1 MFTGLIQDVG
11 TVESITRHGKE
22 ARLTIRTTLSMDDWN
37 IGDSVAVNGTCLTV
51 TTMEQGRFATD
62 LSDETLKR
70 TGFAQAKSGDRVNLE
85 LALRFSDRLGGHLVQ
100 GHVDG
105 VGHLVAQRK
114 VGDGWELGYELPEP
128 LLDTVVE
135 KGSITIDGVSLT
147 IATLD
152 GSRVMI
158 AVIPHTADQTNLLD
172 RRVGDGVNIE
182 TDLVAK
188 YVRRTLDRLSDG
200 DDGLTLDTL
209 KKAGFV

>member
-11 TVESITRHGKE
+11 TVETITRHGKE
-22 ARLTIRTTLSMDDWN
+22 ARLTIRTILSMDDWK

-51 TTMEQGRFATD
+51 TAMEQGHFATD

-105 VGHLVAQRK
+105 VGRLVARRK
-114 VGDGWELGYELPEP
+114 VGDGWELTYELPEA

-147 IATLD
+147 IAALD
-152 GSRVMI
+152 DSRVMI

-182 TDLVAK
+182 TD
-188 YVRRTLDRLSDG
+188 G